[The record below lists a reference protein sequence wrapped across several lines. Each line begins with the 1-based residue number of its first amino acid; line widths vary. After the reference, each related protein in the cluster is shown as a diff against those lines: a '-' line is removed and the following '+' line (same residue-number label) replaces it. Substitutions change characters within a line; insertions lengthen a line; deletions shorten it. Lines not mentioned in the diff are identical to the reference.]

1 MKKLIGIGA
10 VAAVLGASAM
20 AWCNL
25 GSGVSMEELNAEI
38 DARAHNH
45 LQALIREHTKVA
57 TRAPSGVRV
66 ASR

>member
-10 VAAVLGASAM
+10 VVAVLAGSAV
-20 AWCNL
+20 AWTRS
-25 GSGVSMEELNAEI
+25 GDGVSLAELNAEI

-45 LQALIREHTKVA
+45 LQALIREHARVVA
-57 TRAPSGVRV
+57 KPATGVRV